1 MACLKWFKRLL
12 IPVLAILLM
21 SHNTYAAELQ
31 LPVRLR
37 SVYNTTF
44 SSTGSDHSFWGV
56 QYGYGPMESSMFR
69 LNWSNLSCEAGDYLE
84 TIVNFFNVT
93 ENNSLDSW
101 VSSLYGGDS
110 DFSFISATYENMDSS
125 SGQIKFVIY
134 CNTTF
139 SNANKFLEFGSAT
152 GGKLHIYPN
161 EYITVIYTTRY
172 SVVDPNAGTQDI
184 VNAINNHPAPSAAE
198 IGDAVNAPQEQAAE
212 NISNQ
217 SADDYE
223 MESANMSSLF
233 SQFGNFISAVNGAS
247 ISDCNIP
254 ANFNHIDLGILN
266 LCANPVP
273 DYVQV
278 AVSLVLCMLIAPYLM
293 NIIKRILSI
302 ADKIREV

>member
-1 MACLKWFKRLL
+1 MKRLL
-12 IPVLAILLM
+12 VYIFIPILAILVM
-21 SHNTYAAELQ
+21 SHNTFAAELQ

-56 QYGYGPMESSMFR
+56 QYGYGPMESTLFR
-69 LNWSNLSCEAGDYLE
+69 LNWSNLSCESGDYLE

-139 SNANKFLEFGSAT
+139 NNANKFLEFGSAT

-198 IGDAVNAPQEQAAE
+198 IGDAVNAPQQDAADD
-212 NISNQ
+212 IRNQ
-217 SADDYE
+217 SSSDIGNSTNAE
-223 MESANMSSLF
+223 TQSLLTAFGSFVSA
-233 SQFGNFISAVNGAS
+233 IAS
-247 ISDCNIP
+247 ISPSNCNVD
-254 ANFNHIDLGILN
+254 FDLGHIDFGMQN
-266 LCANPVP
+266 LCSVSVP
-273 DYVQV
+273 TVFTTITSIIVIMFTIPFVYH
-278 AVSLVLCMLIAPYLM
+278 LV
-293 NIIKRILSI
+293 NRILGL
-302 ADKIREV
+302 IREMQT